1 MPTVTTSRGTIS
13 YSDSAPEDG
22 AGPPL
27 LLLHANLH
35 DSSDY
40 APVQDALSAGR
51 RVIAVDWPGHGN
63 SPATDPPLGAPDF
76 GDVAVEFVDTL
87 DLTNLVVIGNSVG
100 GYAACRIALERPDR
114 VAGLVLVN
122 TGGFTPHTPFSRAF
136 CAVMGRP
143 VVIRTCAPF
152 FARTYMRPKTAADA
166 AIVSRVNARAKTP
179 EGARIA
185 AALWRSFSAPA
196 HDLRGAAKDIK
207 APVLITWGA
216 KDLTSPVRWGKVV
229 AQAIPGARFTT
240 LPTGHVVFSSEPQA
254 WLREVVPFLDSA
266 QASDRRAERPAARG

>member
-1 MPTVTTSRGTIS
+1 MPTVTTSLGTLS
-13 YSDSAPEDG
+13 YTDSTPKDA

-40 APVQDALSAGR
+40 APVHDALSMGR

-63 SPATDPPLGAPDF
+63 SPATDPPLGASDF

-122 TGGFTPHTPFSRAF
+122 NGGFTPHTPFIRAF

-143 VVIRTCAPF
+143 AVIRACARF
-152 FARTYMRPKTAADA
+152 FARAYMRPKTAADA
-166 AIVSRVNARAKTP
+166 AIVSRVTARSKTP

-185 AALWRSFSAPA
+185 AAVWRSFSAPP
-196 HDLRGAAKDIK
+196 HDLRGVAKDITV
-207 APVLITWGA
+207 PVLITWGA
-216 KDLTSPVRWGKVV
+216 RDLTAPVRWGKAV
-229 AQAIPGARFTT
+229 AEAIPGARFTT
-240 LPTGHVVFSSEPQA
+240 LPTGHVVFSSEPEA
-254 WLREVVPFLDSA
+254 WLREVGPFLDSV
-266 QASDRRAERPAARG
+266 QASVQRVERPSARG